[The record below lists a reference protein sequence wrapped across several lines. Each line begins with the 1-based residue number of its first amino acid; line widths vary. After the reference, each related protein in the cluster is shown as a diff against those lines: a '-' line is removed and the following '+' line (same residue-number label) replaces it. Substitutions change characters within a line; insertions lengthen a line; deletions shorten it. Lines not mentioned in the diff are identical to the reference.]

1 MHNNQKTNRLLSNNG
16 PIIPTRDMNIDFSN
30 AFNAIRNMNLLP
42 PSSSTPQ
49 SVSSVTFDDNISLR
63 SSQSAQYSMPKQFTS
78 NNNYFV
84 PDSPLSIASLPIKK
98 TNRRDIN
105 NNNFKRQQLVSSY
118 DPYKRTNGRFRQ
130 IVSANTTP
138 MKRKKKG
145 RRQRSHSHSRFR
157 SKYHDYVSPEDVNSN
172 FKVVVRVR
180 PPLQRE
186 LQSPLGF
193 AYVVRVD
200 NSQKSIAISDGFQDE
215 EQQNQQLV
223 NNWTHNVHKFTFD
236 YVYPDTA
243 QQCQVYETTA
253 KHSVLSALQGYNASI
268 IAYGQTSAGKT
279 YTMEGFDS
287 ERLRGIIPRAIEE
300 IFNYIEQKASPTMR
314 FLVRASYL
322 QIYNEVISDLLKS
335 DRTNL
340 QIREDKKKGV
350 YVSGLS
356 EWVVRSCEEIYG
368 LIKRGQSVR
377 ATCPTK
383 LNEISSRSHAIFII
397 IVEQNEITINNNN
410 VNNKNEQINNIKIG
424 KLNLV
429 DLAGSERVRISGAEG
444 ARLQESQNI
453 NRSLS
458 ALGNVISALT
468 DSKRI
473 RKHIPYRDSKL
484 TRILED
490 SLGGNCKT
498 TMMAMISPALE
509 HYSETVSTLKFA
521 NRAKNIKNK
530 AVVNQDLN
538 EKALL
543 RKYEKELK
551 RLKAELAEKSKNV
564 IDKSQLIELQE
575 QKNRAER
582 DKMTAIQ
589 YLEKISQDLER
600 EKLEKQQLMKQI
612 EEMNSKLLTN
622 NNVNNT
628 KNVNK
633 GKNNNN
639 QRSNNFYDN
648 NNNNNVMSK
657 DIEQVGEEEK
667 AQVHRYKQLLMKQ
680 RDIMIQLTSRL
691 NDRDQS
697 ILALQEELDHYDNQQ
712 KMMENVL
719 DQKTVKL
726 IQQLNPT
733 KTDNKFDTRS
743 VKSYHSE
750 LQSKSQ
756 TQYDDALE
764 KMSQYSTITNNNNNN
779 NNNDNN
785 NTNTNEMD
793 TSYINP
799 FHENNDND
807 NNNNNNNNIQQQ
819 LEIEKIEKDK
829 LKQELKEVHADKTSL
844 EYLLRCRINDMV
856 QREVAAKSKQQ
867 DSELEKWRIKY
878 ENAEERR
885 RNSEYLLEL
894 SRVGGKANVLHKQL
908 TLILQKERTKV
919 EEKFHNKI
927 KELKQAFLLE
937 KKLLNQNQTQTNQL
951 TNKSMFDELKKLKNL
966 HSKFSKMQ
974 QRVEQKENNQ
984 IMNQQNNNNH
994 KNIINMINN
1003 ENLSELVGDLK
1014 QLQNIEQIHN
1024 NNNSNNN
1031 NNNNSQHLKQAIEH
1045 KIRLLVGD
1053 LAEKVL
1059 NEQNGNAENV
1069 KNDIIQAQQIINTSF
1084 DVLN

>member
-1 MHNNQKTNRLLSNNG
+1 MHHSQKVNRSLSNNG
-16 PIIPTRDMNIDFSN
+16 PVLPNRDLNIDFSN
-30 AFNAIRNMNLLP
+30 ASNAFTAIRNMNLLP
-42 PSSSTPQ
+42 SSSTPQ
-49 SVSSVTFDDNISLR
+49 SISSFDDNMSLR
-63 SSQSAQYSMPKQFTS
+63 SSQSAQYLTKPLLS
-78 NNNYFV
+78 NNYFI
-84 PDSPLSIASLPIKK
+84 PDSPSSVHSVASQPLQQRQKY
-98 TNRRDIN
+98 N
-105 NNNFKRQQLVSSY
+105 NNNNQRQQIISTYDPFKRS
-118 DPYKRTNGRFRQ
+118 NGRIRQ
-130 IVSANTTP
+130 IVSANNTP
-138 MKRKKKG
+138 MTKKRTKK
-145 RRQRSHSHSRFR
+145 RNRSRRSHSHSRFR
-157 SKYHDYVSPEDVNSN
+157 SHSKHHNYVSPQDANSN

-193 AYVVRVD
+193 GYIVRVD
-200 NSQKSIAISDGFQDE
+200 DSQKSIAISDGFAD
-215 EQQNQQLV
+215 EQQPQYPDS
-223 NNWTHNVHKFTFD
+223 WAHNVHKFTFD
-236 YVYPDTA
+236 YVYPEIAD
-243 QQCQVYETTA
+243 QKQVYETTA
-253 KHSVLSALQGYNASI
+253 KHSVLSTLKGYNASI

-322 QIYNEVISDLLKS
+322 QIYNEVISDLLKA

-368 LIKRGQSVR
+368 LIKRGAQCR
-377 ATCPTK
+377 TTCATK

-397 IVEQNEITINNNN
+397 IVEQNEIT
-410 VNNKNEQINNIKIG
+410 VNQNGNDSEQINNIKIG

-444 ARLQESQNI
+444 QRLEESKNI
-453 NRSLS
+453 NQSLS

-521 NRAKNIKNK
+521 NRAKNIKNM

-564 IDKSQLIELQE
+564 VDKSKLIELQE

-600 EKLEKQQLMKQI
+600 EKLEKQQLMRQI

-622 NNVNNT
+622 NNI
-628 KNVNK
+628 
-633 GKNNNN
+633 NNNN
-639 QRSNNFYDN
+639 HHHHATEIKREDDETQSVYQMQTTREQHYSNPHNDIQ
-648 NNNNNVMSK
+648 SK
-657 DIEQVGEEEK
+657 SQLQSQSQPQLQQANSQPDQVE
-667 AQVHRYKQLLMKQ
+667 RYKQLLMKQ

-726 IQQLNPT
+726 IKQLNT
-733 KTDNKFDTRS
+733 KPDNKLDTKS
-743 VKSYHSE
+743 VKSYHPNS
-750 LQSKSQ
+750 
-756 TQYDDALE
+756 DDVFE
-764 KMSQYSTITNNNNNN
+764 KMSQYSTKTANTIIS
-779 NNNDNN
+779 NDNN
-785 NTNTNEMD
+785 

-799 FHENNDND
+799 FHDNQKINNNDNNYD
-807 NNNNNNNNIQQQ
+807 QR
-819 LEIEKIEKDK
+819 LEQEKMEKIK
-829 LKQELKEVHADKTSL
+829 LKQELKEVHADKNSL
-844 EYLLRCRINDMV
+844 EYLLRGRINDMV
-856 QREVAAKSKQQ
+856 QREINRNLKQQ
-867 DSELEKWRIKY
+867 ESELEKWRLKY
-878 ENAEERR
+878 ESAEERR

-894 SRVGGKANVLHKQL
+894 SRVGGKADVLQKQL
-908 TLILQKERTKV
+908 KLILQKERTKI

-927 KELKQAFLLE
+927 KELKHAFLLE
-937 KKLLNQNQTQTNQL
+937 KKLLNQNNSNQSQQNQVDNKTMFAEL
-951 TNKSMFDELKKLKNL
+951 KTLKNFTINSQKCNKS
-966 HSKFSKMQ
+966 
-974 QRVEQKENNQ
+974 
-984 IMNQQNNNNH
+984 
-994 KNIINMINN
+994 
-1003 ENLSELVGDLK
+1003 
-1014 QLQNIEQIHN
+1014 
-1024 NNNSNNN
+1024 
-1031 NNNNSQHLKQAIEH
+1031 
-1045 KIRLLVGD
+1045 
-1053 LAEKVL
+1053 
-1059 NEQNGNAENV
+1059 
-1069 KNDIIQAQQIINTSF
+1069 
-1084 DVLN
+1084 